1 MLDTMWDRVVGQRR
15 AIGVLRRAATRPV
28 HAYLLVGPSGS
39 GVEDAARCF
48 AAAILTSVGISG
60 GETDGDSAEDG
71 GAPAGGA
78 DSRTADL
85 VLRGVH
91 ADVVEFE
98 PEGVSILAAQVA
110 EIIREASRSP
120 VESERKVLIVFDAD
134 RLNETAAN
142 KLLKTL
148 EEPPER
154 THIVLVTGSPDD
166 LMPTIGS
173 RCQRI
178 DLEAV
183 SDVVMRDALVSG
195 GASASD
201 AELAARLAGGHLA
214 RARSLVGHLAPLR
227 AEFAAAPARVDG
239 AGGTAHVVAAD
250 LEAAVEAAVASVQ
263 AHHEEELKRL
273 ESDIVRLGD
282 AGRDAQRLR
291 KRLEERQRRE
301 SRRARVD
308 ALEEGVTAIETV
320 YRDAL
325 AVPSAPLNAD
335 RAPVAVNAR
344 AAAEALDA
352 CSAARRALAMNEKG
366 SLHLQH
372 LLLRLPPAGGG
383 PAPTR

>member
-1 MLDTMWDRVVGQRR
+1 MWDRVVGQER
-15 AIGVLRRAATRPV
+15 AIGVLRRAAKRPV

-48 AAAILTSVGISG
+48 AASLLSTVGTSSG
-60 GETDGDSAEDG
+60 EIDGDLPEGSG
-71 GAPAGGA
+71 VPADGA

-85 VLRGVH
+85 ALRGVH

-110 EIIREASRSP
+110 EIIKEASRSP

-166 LMPTIGS
+166 LLPTIRS

-178 DLEAV
+178 DLDAV
-183 SDVVMRDALVSG
+183 RDDVVRDALVRG
-195 GASASD
+195 GASAED
-201 AELAARLAGGHLA
+201 ADLAAHLAGGHLA

-250 LEAAVEAAVASVQ
+250 LEAVVEAAVASVQ
-263 AHHEEELKRL
+263 AHHEEELKTFQA
-273 ESDIVRLGD
+273 DIERLGYV
-282 AGRDAQRLR
+282 GRDAQRLR
-291 KRLEERQRRE
+291 KRLEERQKRE
-301 SRRARVD
+301 SRRARID

-325 AVPSAPLNAD
+325 AVPAPPLNAD

-352 CSAARRALAMNEKG
+352 CSDARRALAMNEKG
-366 SLHLQH
+366 ALHLQH

-383 PAPTR
+383 PALTR

>member
-1 MLDTMWDRVVGQRR
+1 MLGTMWERVVGQER
-15 AIGVLRRAATRPV
+15 AIGVLERAAARPV

-48 AAAILTSVGISG
+48 AASLL
-60 GETDGDSAEDG
+60 SAVSDG
-71 GAPAGGA
+71 GSPKGSGVSA
-78 DSRTADL
+78 DRDEARRADL

-98 PEGVSILAAQVA
+98 PEGVSILAAQVT
-110 EIIREASRSP
+110 EIIKEASRSP

-166 LMPTIGS
+166 LLPTIRS

-178 DLEAV
+178 DLDPV
-183 SDVVMRDALVSG
+183 RSDVVRDALVRA
-195 GASASD
+195 GASAEAAD
-201 AELAARLAGGHLA
+201 LAAGLAGGHLA

-239 AGGTAHVVAAD
+239 SGGTAHVVAAD
-250 LEAAVEAAVASVQ
+250 LEAAVEAAVASVE
-263 AHHEEELKRL
+263 ARHEQEQKTFEA
-273 ESDIVRLGD
+273 DIERLGY

-291 KRLEERQRRE
+291 KRLEERQKRE
-301 SRRARVD
+301 SRRARID

-320 YRDAL
+320 YRDSL
-325 AVPSAPLNAD
+325 ATPAPPLNTD
-335 RAPVAVNAR
+335 RAPVAVHAR
-344 AAAEALDA
+344 AAAAALDA
-352 CSAARRALAMNEKG
+352 CRDARQALAMNEKG
-366 SLHLQH
+366 ALHIQH

-383 PAPTR
+383 PALTR